1 MEAGA
6 GGLGV
11 GKVGGD
17 IGLFHDIYDEL
28 WFDFSWKIN
37 LKLLSLNKL
46 INKQHQYGKAGDR
59 CRRLLFL

>member
-1 MEAGA
+1 
-6 GGLGV
+6 
-11 GKVGGD
+11 VGGD

-28 WFDFSWKIN
+28 WFDFSWEIN